1 MSRIHDLTLPLTQA
15 QVLALELGDMVRL
28 SGEITVSIGLPTHK
42 RLAQAIEDGMPL
54 PVDMRDGAFFHL
66 STYVNET
73 PDGPEALYL
82 NPSTSTRYNTWMPT
96 LIRGLGV
103 RLVGGK
109 GGLDEASAAALRD
122 CGCAY
127 LSFPGGGLNLLS
139 RALRKVVAMN
149 WTEYISQFRLL
160 TLEVEHLGPAT
171 VAIDARGNSLYT
183 QLHERAVERMPEIVR
198 DLGHR

>member
-1 MSRIHDLTLPLTQA
+1 MSRIHDLTLPLSRE

-42 RLAQAIEDGMPL
+42 RLAQAIEEGAPL
-54 PVDMRDGAFFHL
+54 PVDMHDGAFFHL

-82 NPSTSTRYNTWMPT
+82 NPSTSTRYNPWMPT

-109 GGLDEASAAALRD
+109 GGLDDASAAALRE

-160 TLEVEHLGPAT
+160 TLEVEQLGPAT

-183 QLHERAVERMPEIVR
+183 QLHERAVERMPAITR